1 MFDVANINSSYKY
14 TERTEEKH
22 NLNEWTQVN
31 INQET
36 ETIESHL
43 EILKNTITEMKN
55 LWEDLREWRQ
65 NVSQ

>member
-1 MFDVANINSSYKY
+1 MFDVANINSSYKH

-22 NLNEWTQVN
+22 NLNEWAQVN

-43 EILKNTITEMKN
+43 EILTNTITEMKN
-55 LWEDLREWRQ
+55 LWED
-65 NVSQ
+65 